1 MKKYLSI
8 IVLLLL
14 ITMPVKAQ
22 INTNSLGLE
31 LGKSTMK
38 DVKTILNKKGYK
50 YKYIKNY
57 CEDNVC
63 FALEVTNR
71 IKHEGIKWLEVTFV
85 FNKKTKKLC
94 EIHYLQ
100 DEKSLKNNMDILSL
114 SLQLKED
121 LKNRYKDYIINEH
134 EDFGGELVVYYD
146 DGITSINLH
155 AFENHSMHH
164 PNSYLTLGYELISK

>member
-50 YKYIKNY
+50 YKYINNY
-57 CEDNVC
+57 YEDNVC
-63 FALEVTNR
+63 FALEISNR

-85 FNKKTKKLC
+85 FCKKTKKLC
-94 EIHYLQ
+94 ELKYFQ
-100 DEKSLKNNMDILSL
+100 DERSLNNVDIFSL
-114 SLQLKED
+114 YKQFKERFN
-121 LKNRYKDYIINEH
+121 NRYKELNIHQSDN
-134 EDFGGELVVYYD
+134 GSGENVSYD
-146 DGITSINLH
+146 DGITSIFLDV
-155 AFENHSMHH
+155 FENHSMHH
-164 PNSYLTLGYELISK
+164 PNSYLTLDYELISK

>member
-1 MKKYLSI
+1 
-8 IVLLLL
+8 
-14 ITMPVKAQ
+14 MPVKAQ

-94 EIHYLQ
+94 EIKYLQ
-100 DEKSLKNNMDILSL
+100 DESSLKNNMNRFSL
-114 SLQLKED
+114 YEQFKE
-121 LKNRYKDYIINEH
+121 KFNNRYKDLNIQQSDN
-134 EDFGGELVVYYD
+134 GSGESVTYD
-146 DGITSINLH
+146 DGITSIFLD
-155 AFENHSMHH
+155 AYENHSMRH
-164 PNSYLTLGYELISK
+164 PNSYLTLDYELISK

>member
-1 MKKYLSI
+1 MKKYLSL
-8 IVLLLL
+8 IVLL
-14 ITMPVKAQ
+14 IFASMHINAQ
-22 INTNSLGLE
+22 INTNTLGLE

-94 EIHYLQ
+94 EILYLQ
-100 DEKSLKNNMDILSL
+100 DERSLNNVDIFSL
-114 SLQLKED
+114 YEQFKE
-121 LKNRYKDYIINEH
+121 KFNNRYKDLNIQQYDNGS
-134 EDFGGELVVYYD
+134 GGSVSYD
-146 DGITSINLH
+146 DGITSIFLD

-164 PNSYLTLGYELISK
+164 PNSYLTLDYELISK

>member
-14 ITMPVKAQ
+14 ITVPVKAQ
-22 INTNSLGLE
+22 INTNTLGLE
-31 LGKSTMK
+31 LGKSTVK

-94 EIHYLQ
+94 EIKYLQ
-100 DEKSLKNNMDILSL
+100 DESSLKNNMNIFSL
-114 SLQLKED
+114 YEQFKE
-121 LKNRYKDYIINEH
+121 KFNNRYKDLNIQQSDN
-134 EDFGGELVVYYD
+134 GSGENVTYD
-146 DGITSINLH
+146 DGITSIFLD
-155 AFENHSMHH
+155 AYENHSMDY
-164 PNSYLTLGYELISK
+164 PNTWLTLDYELISK

>member
-8 IVLLLL
+8 FVLLLL
-14 ITMPVKAQ
+14 ITIPVKAQ
-22 INTNSLGLE
+22 INTNTLGLE

-38 DVKTILNKKGYK
+38 DVKSILNKKGYK
-50 YKYIKNY
+50 YKYINNY

-63 FALEVTNR
+63 LALEVSNR

-114 SLQLKED
+114 YEQFKEIFND
-121 LKNRYKDYIINEH
+121 RYKELNIQQYDNGS
-134 EDFGGELVVYYD
+134 GGSVSYD
-146 DGITSINLH
+146 DGITSIFLD

-164 PNSYLTLGYELISK
+164 PNSYLTLDYELISK